1 MSRIRGSTVLTA
13 IVTVLV
19 AAVAAVTLS
28 PTAASASRGKVHYPP
43 PPPSL
48 VVNRGVVKSGT
59 TVHATGRKFASK
71 ERVYITVSYRAKG
84 WHRWRT
90 VKTAVVRTDRRGT
103 FVINVRMYQAGVV
116 VIKAFGTKSHQ
127 SAAAYVY
134 VIDKHKGGDWS
145 IRPAALSTG
154 STGPGQTALAPRQTT
169 PSGGAGLALAGLG
182 VLALAGS
189 AVVTRQTVRRRR
201 KVA

>member
-1 MSRIRGSTVLTA
+1 MSRIRGSTVLHA

-48 VVNRGVVKSGT
+48 VVNRGVVKSEA
-59 TVHATGRKFASK
+59 TVHATGRKYGSR

-90 VKTAVVRTDRRGT
+90 VKTAVVRTDWRGT
-103 FVINVRMYQAGVV
+103 FVINVRMHQAGVV
-116 VIKAFGTKSHQ
+116 VIKAVGTKSHQ

-154 STGPGQTALAPRQTT
+154 GTGPSQTALTS
-169 PSGGAGLALAGLG
+169 SGGTGLALAGLG

-201 KVA
+201 KVV